1 MMRERASRI
10 GAAITL
16 AADPGR
22 LGGEARDPD
31 AERLAAA
38 VKLGLLGHTV
48 VDTVVG
54 PDGSTS
60 TRLGGTPLYARR
72 SLRAAGADC
81 VVVTRGADPG
91 DAVVVQGGPAYDSR
105 LDHRDGTHQVLARI
119 GLPFTPQETRE
130 LALPALRGCEWV
142 LLGPQ
147 SSAEIPPETIA
158 VLRGAGHRLCMDGQG
173 LARGPDAG
181 PVRLRPFPPESLAG
195 VEILKMNRAEAE
207 AATGGRLD
215 RAALLALGAPEVV
228 VTLGTDGALIATSE
242 GLWDLPGTGAGTYA
256 DPTGAGDSFSAAY
269 LLTRVSGADPV
280 VAAGEAMPHTD
291 LLYLGPRH
299 TIAPPAGRLR
309 PMASDMIRILIA
321 EDNALLRGVLR
332 DALEEA
338 GMTVVGEASDGAE
351 AVTVAERTLPDV
363 VVMDM
368 RMPNVDG
375 IEATEQIAAAD
386 WAMPVV
392 VLSAYDEPQ
401 MIDAALNAGA
411 ANCLKKGVGLD
422 ELIDAIRSA
431 TVV

>member
-1 MMRERASRI
+1 V
-10 GAAITL
+10 T
-16 AADPGR
+16 
-22 LGGEARDPD
+22 
-31 AERLAAA
+31 
-38 VKLGLLGHTV
+38 VGLLGHTV

-54 PDGSTS
+54 PDGSAS

-72 SLRAAGADC
+72 ALQAAGAGC

-91 DAVVVQGGPAYDSR
+91 DAVVLPGGEAYDSR
-105 LDHRDGTHQVLARI
+105 LDHRDGATRQELAQI
-119 GLPFTPQETRE
+119 GLPFSPEETRTI
-130 LALPALRGCEWV
+130 ALPALHGCEWV

-147 SSAEIPPETIA
+147 SAGEIPPETIA
-158 VLRGAGHRLCMDGQG
+158 VLREAGHRLCMDGQG
-173 LARGPDAG
+173 LARGPDPG
-181 PVRLRPFPPESLAG
+181 PVRLRPFPPAALAG
-195 VEILKMNRAEAE
+195 VAILKLNRAEAQ
-207 AATGGRLD
+207 ACTGGRLD
-215 RAALLALGAPEVV
+215 QDALLALGAPEVV
-228 VTLGTDGALIATSE
+228 VTLGGDGVLVATP
-242 GLWDLPGTGAGTYA
+242 GGMWDVPGTGAGDYE
-256 DPTGAGDSFSAAY
+256 DPTGAGDCFTAAY
-269 LLTRVSGADPV
+269 LLTRIRAGDPV
-280 VAAGEAMPHTD
+280 TAAGEAMLHTD
-291 LLYLGPRH
+291 LLYLAPRH
-299 TIAPPAGRLR
+299 TGASPAGTLR
-309 PMASDMIRILIA
+309 HMQSDGIRILIA

-375 IEATEQIAAAD
+375 IEATEQIAASE

>member
-1 MMRERASRI
+1 VRI
-10 GAAITL
+10 
-16 AADPGR
+16 
-22 LGGEARDPD
+22 
-31 AERLAAA
+31 
-38 VKLGLLGHTV
+38 GLLGHTV
-48 VDTVVG
+48 IDTVVSH
-54 PDGSTS
+54 DGSSS

-72 SLRAAGADC
+72 SLRSAGADT

-91 DAVVVQGGPAYDSR
+91 DALVIPGGPAYDSQ
-105 LDHRDGTHQVLARI
+105 LDHREGTRQVLARI
-119 GLPFTPQETRE
+119 GLPFTPDETRE
-130 LALPALRGCEWV
+130 LALPALRGCGWV
-142 LLGPQ
+142 QLGPQ
-147 SSAEIPPETIA
+147 SSGEIPPETVA
-158 VLRGAGHRLCMDGQG
+158 VLRSAGHRLCADGQG
-173 LARGPDAG
+173 FTRGPDPG
-181 PVRLRPFPPESLAG
+181 PVRLRPFPPEAVAG
-195 VEILKMNRAEAE
+195 IEILKLNVAEAR

-215 RAALLALGAPEVV
+215 QAALLALGVPEVV
-228 VTLGTDGALIATSE
+228 VTFGADGVLIATADGVWE
-242 GLWDLPGTGAGTYA
+242 LPGTGAGPYD
-256 DPTGAGDSFSAAY
+256 DPTGAGDSFTAAY
-269 LLTRVSGADPV
+269 LLTRAGNGDPV
-280 VAAGEAMPHTD
+280 TAAGDALLHTD
-291 LLYLGPRH
+291 VLYLGPRH
-299 TIAPPAGRLR
+299 TIASPPSTLR
-309 PMASDMIRILIA
+309 PMQSDGIRILIA

-375 IEATEQIAAAD
+375 IEATEQIAGAD